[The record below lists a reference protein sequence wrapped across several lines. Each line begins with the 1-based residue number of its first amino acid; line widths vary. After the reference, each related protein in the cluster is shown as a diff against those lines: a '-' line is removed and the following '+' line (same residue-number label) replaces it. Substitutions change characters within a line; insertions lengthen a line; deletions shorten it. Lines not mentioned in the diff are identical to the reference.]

1 MPLELRE
8 LIIQARI
15 DSSGSAEHH
24 HKHDQQLTPEAR
36 QEIIDAIMERVEE
49 RLASAQQR

>member
-15 DSSGSAEHH
+15 DSSDSAEHH
-24 HKHDQQLTPEAR
+24 ENNQRLTPEER

-49 RLASAQQR
+49 RLAAAQQR

>member
-15 DSSGSAEHH
+15 ESSASAENHE
-24 HKHDQQLTPEAR
+24 QAQRLPPEAL
-36 QEIIDAIMERVEE
+36 QEIIAAVMERVEE
-49 RLASAQQR
+49 RLAAAQQR

>member
-24 HKHDQQLTPEAR
+24 EPDQRLTTEAL
-36 QEIIDAIMERVEE
+36 QEIFEAVMERVEE
-49 RLASAQQR
+49 RLAAAQQR